1 MATPLN
7 VFKTTTKTLS
17 DSDENFGAL
26 GTEPFVYRTPAGVTS
41 IVLMAQVANIDPT
54 DRTVGVTFIHKDVG
68 TQVETKL
75 VNNFAIQA
83 NDASGVLTGKLIVQ
97 ENNEILA
104 YTHRY
109 NGTDDTNNSLVLTLS
124 YLESLNG

>member
-1 MATPLN
+1 
-7 VFKTTTKTLS
+7 
-17 DSDENFGAL
+17 
-26 GTEPFVYRTPAGVTS
+26 
-41 IVLMAQVANIDPT
+41 
-54 DRTVGVTFIHKDVG
+54 
-68 TQVETKL
+68 

>member
-7 VFKTTTKTLS
+7 VFKTTTKSLA
-17 DSDENFGAL
+17 DSDADFGVQ
-26 GTEPFVYRTPAGVTS
+26 GTDKFVYRAPPGVTA
-41 IVLMAQVANIDPT
+41 IVLMAQVANIDSA
-54 DRTVGVTFIHKDVG
+54 DRTVGTTFIHKDVG

-75 VNNFAIQA
+75 VNNFAIQT
-83 NDASGVLTGKLIVQ
+83 NDAAGVLTGKLIVQ

-104 YTHRY
+104 YTHRF
-109 NGTDDTNNSLVLTLS
+109 NGTEDTNNSLLLTLS